1 MKKVEFVLY
10 ISILLLLL
18 SVAMGEALATAIKLT
33 DNNAEDI
40 QPDWSPDGSKIV
52 FASNR
57 DGSFDIWVMNADG
70 SNPVKLTGNLPYD
83 DCMDEEYWPTWSNDG
98 SKIAFFVKNVTY
110 CSDYQAY
117 YWEVWVMD
125 ADGSN
130 KHKLFTVSDK
140 TPDLTSLLDFPSEI
154 AWSPDDTKLLFYGFP
169 AEGGNMELF
178 VYDIANSTFTK
189 IDPQGEDNPYGY
201 IGGVSWSIQ
210 NKIAYSRY
218 PCGIYVFD
226 YTGNTTPQV
235 SLLVESHEWE
245 GGRVAVEPDWSSGN
259 LLAFFNMSVMSNV
272 TNQICVYDVAASK
285 VAFTYDLGIT
295 AAEWTGDADPAISPD
310 GSKVAFVMKDEDG
323 DAEIY
328 VVNVTQGEAANYLP
342 DKNFTKVV
350 DGKVYEINYRTALGV
365 LEKASELGLLTYKL
379 KAWEWGLFVDCIDGI
394 CTGDAG
400 ATSGWMYWV
409 NYPNESMPMVSADSY
424 TVHPGDTVTWYFAK
438 TWEDTPET
446 STCVINIHINSDY
459 TIEVSK
465 NCVKPIT
472 PVANVTIYPS
482 SSTVSPDSTTTI
494 NILIDA
500 VPAGLSY
507 ANITVEISNSSVA
520 EITDIEF
527 PSWATLKDNSTLP
540 ASTVWFKEGDLS
552 DQVKAG
558 DTDVVLA
565 TLTIKGLTAGT
576 SDITITVNSFQD
588 DNYQNIKDQ
597 IATVSGT
604 ITVITGPPPIDDHQP
619 MDLNGDGLFE
629 DVNGD
634 GYFNFGDIVFFFK
647 NFDKDEIKGYPEF
660 YDFNGD
666 GKVNFGD
673 VIGLFMIL

>member
-1 MKKVEFVLY
+1 MKKAGFVFC

-40 QPDWSPDGSKIV
+40 HPDWSPDGSKIV
-52 FASNR
+52 FVSNR
-57 DGSFDIWVMNADG
+57 DGSIDIWVMNADG

-130 KHKLFTVSDK
+130 KHKLFTVNWGT
-140 TPDLTSLLDFPSEI
+140 TPDLTSPLSDI
-154 AWSPDDTKLLFYGFP
+154 AWSPDDTKLLFHGFP
-169 AEGGNMELF
+169 AEGGNEELF
-178 VYDIANSTFTK
+178 VYDIANGTFTK
-189 IDPQGEDNPYGY
+189 IDPQGEDNPYGF
-201 IGGVSWSIQ
+201 IEGVSWSIQ
-210 NKIAYSRY
+210 NKIAYGRY

-245 GGRVAVEPDWSSGN
+245 GGRVAMEPDWSSGN
-259 LLAFFNMSVMSNV
+259 LLAFFNMSIMTNV
-272 TNQICVYDVAASK
+272 TNQICVYDVASSK
-285 VAFTYDLGIT
+285 VVFTYDLGTT
-295 AAEWTGDADPAISPD
+295 AAEWIGDPNPVISPD

-323 DAEIY
+323 DMEIY

-379 KAWEWGLFVDCIDGI
+379 KSWEWGLFVDCIDGI
-394 CTGDAG
+394 CSGDAG

-446 STCVINIHINSDY
+446 STCVVNIHINSDY

-472 PVANVTIYPS
+472 PVASVTIYPS

-494 NILIDA
+494 NVLIDA
-500 VPAGLSY
+500 VPTGLSY
-507 ANITVEISNSSVA
+507 ANITVKISNSSVA
-520 EITDIEF
+520 EITNIEF
-527 PSWATLKDNSTLP
+527 PTWAALTDNSQLP
-540 ASTVWFKEGDLS
+540 SSTVWFKAGDLS

-558 DTDVVLA
+558 DTNVVLA
-565 TLTIKGLTAGT
+565 TLTIKGLNPGT
-576 SDITITVNSFQD
+576 SDITITVNSFQND
-588 DNYQNIKDQ
+588 SYQNIKDQ
-597 IATVSGT
+597 IATISGT
-604 ITVITGPPPIDDHQP
+604 ITVITGPPPIDGNQP
-619 MDLNGDGLFE
+619 MDLNNDGLFE

-647 NFDKDEIKGYPEF
+647 NFDKPEIKNYPQF
-660 YDFNGD
+660 YDFNND
-666 GKVNFGD
+666 GSVNFGD
-673 VIGLFMIL
+673 VVALFKML